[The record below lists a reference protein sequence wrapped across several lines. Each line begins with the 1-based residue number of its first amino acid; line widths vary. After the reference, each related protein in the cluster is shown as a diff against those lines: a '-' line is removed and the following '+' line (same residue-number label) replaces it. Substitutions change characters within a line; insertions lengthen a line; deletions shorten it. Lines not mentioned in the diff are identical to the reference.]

1 MNDKFQSAL
10 SGPQLQLFRSC
21 FWRSSAVQEWRAWS
35 AMGCMTWLCINSW
48 HLCSSGGRQPS
59 SFFEGNQY
67 LLFVWLSACFP
78 LSPRLRL
85 FPFEWGSP
93 GLTDLSLLQHLH
105 NSFATLDAIHSV
117 FSKLAQS
124 FSIWVLAAE
133 KIVLVKS
140 NISKHLQTKS
150 VPLKQKTKQWI
161 SLLCPH

>member
-1 MNDKFQSAL
+1 MGHSSSCSGAASGEAQLSRNDKHDLQWDAWHGFVLIPDIFAL
-10 SGPQLQLFRSC
+10 LVEDNPLPSLKEIGICYLC
-21 FWRSSAVQEWRAWS
+21 
-35 AMGCMTWLCINSW
+35 GCL
-48 HLCSSGGRQPS
+48 PA
-59 SFFEGNQY
+59 F
-67 LLFVWLSACFP
+67 